1 MWLLFCSFCTL
12 QIKNMGIF
20 SKDSLQIIVFDSYGT
35 KNHFYARGRALE
47 DENINLEAKNFFRLL
62 INSWKRFESDEIKN
76 TALTITLP
84 NNFKIN
90 TTTDN
95 DGYFLVDEKIE
106 DLDTLANVEGWLS
119 FKVSYTNENIK
130 RTINNKNKFSGE
142 LLIPS
147 EDVEFGVASDIDDTI
162 LHTGVVSKLKWK
174 LLINTF
180 FKSPFKRKAFE
191 GVADF
196 YRLLHLG
203 KSGKNANPIF
213 YVSHSP
219 WNLYRYLDYFLM
231 NNSFPKGAILLRT
244 MKNIFKKEK
253 NEKPQKQKEIINILK
268 TYPTLPFI
276 LIGDAGEHDAD
287 IYIEISKKHPK
298 RIKAIFLR
306 SVKSKKRM
314 TRIKNLTLNYTDVPF
329 YLVDSSDEAIKI
341 AKKHHFIV

>member
-1 MWLLFCSFCTL
+1 
-12 QIKNMGIF
+12 
-20 SKDSLQIIVFDSYGT
+20 
-35 KNHFYARGRALE
+35 
-47 DENINLEAKNFFRLL
+47 
-62 INSWKRFESDEIKN
+62 
-76 TALTITLP
+76 
-84 NNFKIN
+84 
-90 TTTDN
+90 
-95 DGYFLVDEKIE
+95 
-106 DLDTLANVEGWLS
+106 
-119 FKVSYTNENIK
+119 
-130 RTINNKNKFSGE
+130 
-142 LLIPS
+142 
-147 EDVEFGVASDIDDTI
+147 
-162 LHTGVVSKLKWK
+162 
-174 LLINTF
+174 
-180 FKSPFKRKAFE
+180 
-191 GVADF
+191 
-196 YRLLHLG
+196 
-203 KSGKNANPIF
+203 
-213 YVSHSP
+213 
-219 WNLYRYLDYFLM
+219 M